1 MSNEETQ
8 VNLEVQKMM
17 QEIIR
22 DFSLP
27 YLDPTKEF
35 TVQMYTAELQRQ
47 GITLTSRAAMTRLE
61 DLKEKGILTR
71 RRVNVS
77 GKSAMAYT
85 KVKKEGD

>member
-27 YLDPTKEF
+27 HLDPTKEF
-35 TVQMYTAELQRQ
+35 TVQMYHAELTRQ
-47 GITLTSRAAMTRLE
+47 GITLSSRSAMMQLE
-61 DLKEKGILTR
+61 NMKERGILTR

-85 KVKKEGD
+85 KVKKDGD